1 MFGFGK
7 ATAKLASL
15 FGELAEIQKQ
25 IDDSARKI
33 VEGIVRMIDA
43 ESDESP
49 SSREAL
55 AGRDLSWYQEVSG
68 ALTNNGF
75 DTPAAYEPT
84 DWMSRPVES
93 RALVEYALGDGGTIV
108 ACWFAIPATET
119 RAETRVVSLSTFF
132 DDGST
137 YDTVAGGSPALL
149 WGLETEREERLAAD
163 TPVTEL
169 LARHRAY
176 VARYAS
182 TPRRVASVDAYL
194 AARKERKRV
203 RRAYWTGMKLSLV
216 ERYIGER
223 FTGDRAEV
231 GEAYLDA
238 IRKHPEWYKYA
249 NGDPDAPTDAAANGV
264 NGMQP
269 ENGSTPHAASD
280 EGTTVP
286 RTKQVRDVL
295 PTMPIRF
302 MMSETPDG
310 RRTLTTFGMLFAG
323 VPELLMREVAANHC
337 RAARVLAGTVVAGL
351 ARHRSVIPDEAAFL
365 AELVSERGAR
375 FTVMQPDAITA
386 GVNGIGDAPD
396 DASVDVHLALRG
408 FTPDDEPSL
417 LLVNPLPDDARSLD
431 ERLREACAR
440 LGVEVP
446 AARGVESGDDAMR
459 EAHER
464 AVARLDDARARWMAR
479 AASGEKVLVK
489 YRATDGERGEYVWI
503 QVHDWRDGTLGGE
516 VVTPAPRI
524 GLSRNQSVAIE
535 QAQIYDYLVLGPSG
549 TAVPALTDLVAT
561 DYGMDV

>member
-7 ATAKLASL
+7 TAAKLASL

-25 IDDSARKI
+25 IDESARKI

-55 AGRDLSWYQEVSG
+55 AGRDLSWYQEVTD
-68 ALTNNGF
+68 ALTSGGF

-84 DWMSRPVES
+84 EWMSRPVES

-119 RAETRVVSLSTFF
+119 RAESRLVNLFTLF

-163 TPVTEL
+163 TPVAEL

-176 VARYAS
+176 VAAYGS
-182 TPRRVASVDAYL
+182 KPRRVESVDAYL
-194 AARKERKRV
+194 ASRKERKRV
-203 RRAYWTGMKLSLV
+203 RRAYWTGMGLSLV

-249 NGDPDAPTDAAANGV
+249 SRDPGARTDAAANGARH
-264 NGMQP
+264 
-269 ENGSTPHAASD
+269 ERGSTPHAASD
-280 EGTTVP
+280 EGTAAP

-295 PTMPIRF
+295 PTMPLRF
-302 MMSETPDG
+302 MISETEDG
-310 RRTLTTFGMLFAG
+310 RRTLTTFGMLFSG

-351 ARHRSVIPDEAAFL
+351 ARHRGAIRDEAAFL

-375 FTVMQPDAITA
+375 FTITQADAITA
-386 GVNGIGDAPD
+386 GVNGVGDAPD
-396 DASVDVHLALRG
+396 DAAVDVHLALRG
-408 FTPDDEPSL
+408 FTPADEASL
-417 LLVNPLPDDARSLD
+417 LLVNPLPDDSRSPD
-431 ERLREACAR
+431 ERVREACAR

-446 AARGVESGDDAMR
+446 AARGVDTADDAMR

-464 AVARLDDARARWMAR
+464 AVARLDDARARWSAR

-503 QVHDWRDGTLGGE
+503 EVRDWRDGALDGE

-524 GLSRNQSVAIE
+524 GLSRNQPVSI
-535 QAQIYDYLVLGPSG
+535 QHSQIYDYLVLGPSG

-561 DYGMDV
+561 DYGMDL